1 MSRTPIAL
9 FILVG
14 LAGCTVGPDYAGPV
28 TAVSERWIEPATAG
42 AVETAWWGRFNDPLL
57 TGLIDQAVASGP
69 DVREAR
75 ARIAEA
81 RANREAVAGGRGP
94 QVTAKGS
101 ATENV
106 LSENGQLPI
115 ASIPGFVRD
124 YSLFDIGFDAS
135 WELDFFGRK
144 TREIEAARAREG
156 AADESAR
163 DVMMTLAG
171 DIVRSYFELRAAQAD
186 IRNAQA
192 LTASNDEVLSLS
204 ELRYR
209 GGEETRIEVDRA
221 QSAARQSAIQVTEA
235 STRAAAAAYRIA
247 TLMGVAP
254 ETVVPHLKAPGP
266 IPSSPEAIA
275 TGVRSDLLRRRPD
288 VRRAERE
295 LAAATADV
303 GVATANLFPRFSLL
317 GGIGQQ
323 ARKVGDLFSP
333 GSTRLQIGPSF
344 SWPVFSFGAIRAEIR
359 AAGARADAAG
369 ARYEKAVAA
378 ALSDSEAAINRWSA
392 AKKNV
397 EDARTSQQADQH
409 TLDLARL
416 RFQRGEDNRLDLER
430 ARASA
435 LASQKRLSEALG
447 SEGVAAVALFK
458 ALGGGWEES
467 ES

>member
-1 MSRTPIAL
+1 MSRASIAL
-9 FILVG
+9 FLLVG
-14 LAGCTVGPDYAGPV
+14 LAGCTVGPDYAKPAP
-28 TAVSERWIEPATAG
+28 AVSDRWIEPATAG
-42 AVETAWWGRFNDPLL
+42 AVETGWWGRFNDPLL
-57 TGLIDQAVASGP
+57 TGLIEQAVASGP
-69 DVREAR
+69 TVREAR

-94 QVTAKGS
+94 QVTTKGS

-115 ASIPGFVRD
+115 TSIPGFSRD
-124 YSLFDIGFDAS
+124 YFLFDMGFDAS

-144 TREIEAARAREG
+144 TREMEAARAREG

-163 DVMMTLAG
+163 DVMLTLAG
-171 DIVRSYFELRAAQAD
+171 DIVRSYFELRAAQSD

-192 LTASNDEVLSLS
+192 LTASNKEILRLS

-221 QSAARQSAIQVTEA
+221 RSAARIGDIGVTDA

-247 TLMGVAP
+247 ALMGVDP
-254 ETVVPHLKAPGP
+254 ETLLPRLKMPGP
-266 IPSSPEAIA
+266 IPTSPETIG
-275 TGVRSDLLRRRPD
+275 TGIRSDLLRRRPD

-303 GVATANLFPRFSLL
+303 GVATADLFPRFSLL

-323 ARKVGDLFSP
+323 ARKVGDLISP

-344 SWPVFSFGAIRAEIR
+344 SWPVFSFRRIRAQIR

-369 ARYEKAVAA
+369 ARYEKAVVT
-378 ALSDSEAAINRWSA
+378 ALSDSEAAINRWLA
-392 AKKNV
+392 AKRNV
-397 EDARTSQQADQH
+397 EDARGSQQADQH
-409 TLDLARL
+409 ALELASL
-416 RFQRGEDNRLDLER
+416 RFERGEDNRVDLER

-435 LASQKRLSEALG
+435 LASQRRLSAALG
-447 SEGVAAVALFK
+447 DEGVAAMALFK

>member
-9 FILVG
+9 LLLVG
-14 LAGCTVGPDYAGPV
+14 LAGCTVGPDYAKPV
-28 TAVSERWIEPATAG
+28 TAVSDRWIEPATAG

-57 TGLIDQAVASGP
+57 TGLIEQAVASGP

-115 ASIPGFVRD
+115 ASIPGFARD
-124 YSLFDIGFDAS
+124 FTLFDIGFDAS

-144 TREIEAARAREG
+144 TRELEAARAREG
-156 AADESAR
+156 AATQSAR
-163 DVMMTLAG
+163 DVMLTLTG
-171 DIVRSYFELRAAQAD
+171 DIARSYFELRAAQAD
-186 IRNAQA
+186 ARNAQA
-192 LTASNDEVLSLS
+192 LLASNGEVLSLS
-204 ELRYR
+204 ELRYH
-209 GGEETRIEVDRA
+209 GGEETRIEVDRVR
-221 QSAARQSAIQVTEA
+221 SAARLSAINVTEA

-254 ETVVPHLKAPGP
+254 ETVVSQLKAPGP

-275 TGVRSDLLRRRPD
+275 TGIRSDLLRRRPD

-295 LAAATADV
+295 LAAATADI
-303 GVATANLFPRFSLL
+303 GIATADLFPRFSLL
-317 GGIGQQ
+317 GSLGQQ
-323 ARKVGDLFSP
+323 SRKVGDLLSS
-333 GSTRLQIGPSF
+333 GSTRLQVGPSL
-344 SWPVFSFGAIRAEIR
+344 SWPIFSFGTIRAQIR
-359 AAGARADAAG
+359 AAGALADAAG
-369 ARYEKAVAA
+369 ARYEKAVAT
-378 ALSDSEAAINRWSA
+378 ALSDSEVAINRWSA
-392 AKKNV
+392 AKLV
-397 EDARTSQQADQH
+397 VDDARESQRADQH
-409 TLDLARL
+409 ALELANL
-416 RFQRGEDNRLDLER
+416 RFERGEDNRLDLER

-435 LASQKRLSEALG
+435 LASQKRFSAALG
-447 SEGVAAVALFK
+447 DEGVAAVALFK